1 MRIARIV
8 VAFIMAVSFTAISFA
23 GDYPT
28 KPVKAIVPF
37 TAGSATDTIAR
48 AVCKKLSEIWGQ
60 PVEVEN
66 VAGAG
71 GTKGTDAVAKSTPD
85 GYTILINSNAFAVNT
100 ALYAKLPYDAV
111 KDFRAIAG
119 LTKQPYV
126 LVVGPN
132 AGFKS
137 LPELLAAAKA
147 KPGQMKF
154 GSAGMGSGTHFAAEK
169 LRLATGI
176 DVVHVPYKGGP
187 EANADTVSGVV
198 TFWLPPLA
206 FAKKQVQD
214 GKVVALAV
222 SGANRSALLPDV
234 PTIGET
240 VSPGFEDTSWM
251 GLWIPSPASESVADK
266 LAKDVAQ
273 ALASPDLKAE
283 LAKLGAEPMNMT
295 LSAFDRFVRSEMNSA
310 AQIVKAA
317 GIVQQ

>member
-1 MRIARIV
+1 MRIRIILLV
-8 VAFIMAVSFTAISFA
+8 FAVITSLA
-23 GDYPT
+23 GGVSAQDYPI
-28 KPVKAIVPF
+28 KPVKVIVPF

-48 AVCKKLSEIWGQ
+48 AVCKKLSEMWSQ

-66 VAGAG
+66 IAGAG

-154 GSAGMGSGTHFAAEK
+154 ASAGMGSGTHFAAEK
-169 LRLATGI
+169 LKLATGI

-187 EANADTVSGVV
+187 EANADTVSGAV

-206 FAKKQVQD
+206 FAKKQVQE

-251 GLWIPSPASESVADK
+251 GMWLPSSAPEAVADK

-283 LAKLGAEPMNMT
+283 LAKLGAEPLNIT
-295 LSAFDRFVRSEMNSA
+295 LSAFDRFVRNEMETATN
-310 AQIVKAA
+310 IVKAA
-317 GIVQQ
+317 GIKQM